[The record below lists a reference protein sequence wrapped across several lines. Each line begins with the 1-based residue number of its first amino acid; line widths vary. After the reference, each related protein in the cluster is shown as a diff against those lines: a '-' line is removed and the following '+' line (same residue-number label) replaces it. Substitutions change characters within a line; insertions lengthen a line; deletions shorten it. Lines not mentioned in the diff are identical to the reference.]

1 MIGQTI
7 SHYRILE
14 QLGAGG
20 MGVVYKAH
28 DRRLDRALALK
39 LLPENM
45 AQQPQALERFRREAR
60 AASALNHPG
69 ICTIYDI
76 GEEDGRAFIAME
88 FIDGETLRSHI
99 HAKALPLEDIL
110 KFGIQIAEAL
120 DAAHAE
126 GIIHRDIKPANI
138 FITKRGQVKVLDF
151 GLAKLVP
158 KGIASGDSSSGA
170 APEESTSIVGIISGT
185 PSYMSPEQIR
195 GDDLDA
201 RTDIFSLGLV
211 IYEMATGR
219 QAFGGGTGGAII
231 EAVLTRPPV
240 SVRSIRPEM
249 PSSLEAIIDKAL
261 CKDRSQRYQG
271 AADILADLQLLK
283 REIDSGS
290 RARDESTQA
299 ALTSTA
305 GPVSSAAHPNRTT
318 STHQTG
324 TVRRPRASKVIGSL
338 AVLPFENV
346 SRDPDNEYLGDGIAA
361 SLINNL
367 ATVPK
372 LRVMAQSTVFRY
384 KGREIDPQAVGREL
398 NVRAVLTGKVMQ
410 SGGALRIGTE
420 LVDVATGSQLWGAQ
434 FDRKPGDIFL
444 IQDEISREI
453 SGKLRL
459 QLTRAEKKK
468 LIRRHT
474 EDAEAY
480 RLYLQ
485 GRHHWNRWT
494 EEGFYKAIGYFQQ
507 AIDKDPDYALAHTG
521 VAESYVL
528 LGWNSYLP
536 PKDAFPKGKAAA
548 MIALRL
554 APDLGEAHTPL
565 AASLWLH
572 DWQWHEAHA
581 EFQRSLELNPAY
593 PTANHWYAE
602 YMMTMGRQVDAIAK
616 MKNSRELDP
625 LSLIINVAIGWAS
638 YMARQYDEAIEQL
651 LRTVE
656 LDPNY
661 PVTYWILGLLYR
673 IAGRYD
679 LAITAGEKGVNL
691 SGGSPLMRAALAHTY
706 GMAGRPGEARH
717 LLHDLTELAKRKYV
731 APHFLAGI
739 HIGLGDSDRAMEYL
753 EKSWDERCHWLIYL
767 HIDPS
772 MDDLRS
778 DPRFQDLLK
787 RVGLPA
793 AAPPLLA

>member
-20 MGVVYKAH
+20 MGVVYKAY
-28 DRRLDRALALK
+28 DSRLDRALALK
-39 LLPENM
+39 LLPEKL

-76 GEEDGRAFIAME
+76 GEQDGRAFIAME
-88 FIDGETLRSHI
+88 FIDGETLRNYI
-99 HAKALPLEDIL
+99 HGKALPLEEIL
-110 KFGIQIAEAL
+110 KLGIQIAEAL

-138 FITKRGQVKVLDF
+138 FVTKRGQAKVLDF
-151 GLAKLVP
+151 GLAKLIP
-158 KGIASGDSSSGA
+158 KGIASADADFGGQSPD
-170 APEESTSIVGIISGT
+170 STSIVGIISGT
-185 PSYMSPEQIR
+185 PSYMSPEQVR
-195 GDDLDA
+195 GDDLDP

-211 IYEMATGR
+211 LYEMATGR
-219 QAFGGGTGGAII
+219 QAFGGGTGGVII

-240 SVRSIRPEM
+240 SARSINLDIPPR
-249 PSSLEAIIDKAL
+249 LEGIIDKAL
-261 CKDRSQRYQG
+261 HKDRGHRYQR
-271 AADILADLQLLK
+271 AADMLADLQRLK
-283 REIDSGS
+283 RDTDSG
-290 RARDESTQA
+290 RGDREGDAESV
-299 ALTSTA
+299 LTSSTN
-305 GPVSSAAHPNRTT
+305 PLSSTGKRRSRT
-318 STHQTG
+318 STVQT
-324 TVRRPRASKVIGSL
+324 RALRPERVSKIIGSL

-346 SRDPDNEYLGDGIAA
+346 SRDPENEYLSDGIAG
-361 SLINNL
+361 SLINIL
-367 ATVPK
+367 ATVPR

-384 KGREIDPQAVGREL
+384 RGREIDPQAVGREL
-398 NVRAVLTGKVMQ
+398 NVRAVLTGRMMQ
-410 SGGALRIGTE
+410 SGGSLRIGTE
-420 LVDVATGSQLWGAQ
+420 LVDVATGARLWGAQ
-434 FDRKPGDIFL
+434 FDRKPGDIFA
-444 IQDEISREI
+444 IQDEISNEI

-459 QLTRAEKKK
+459 QLTRAEKKR

-485 GRHHWNRWT
+485 GRHHWNRWS

-507 AIDKDPDYALAHTG
+507 AVEKDHSYALAYTG
-521 VAESYVL
+521 LAESYVL
-528 LGWNSYLP
+528 LGWNSYVP

-548 MIALRL
+548 MTALQL
-554 APDLGEAHTPL
+554 DPDLGEAHTPL
-565 AASLWLH
+565 AAALWLH
-572 DWQWHEAHA
+572 DWRWQEAQT
-581 EFQRSLELNPAY
+581 EFKRSLELNPTY
-593 PTANHWYAE
+593 PTANHWHAE
-602 YMMTMGRQVDAIAK
+602 YVMTMGRHLEAIAK
-616 MKNSRELDP
+616 MKNSQELDP

-638 YMARQYDEAIEQL
+638 YMARRFDEAIEQL

-673 IAGRYD
+673 KTGRYE
-679 LAITAGEKGVNL
+679 LAITVGEKGVNL

-706 GMAGRPGEARH
+706 GESGRAKEA
-717 LLHDLTELAKRKYV
+717 LQVLDDLTELAKHRYV

-739 HIGLGDSDRAMEYL
+739 HIGLGENARAIECL
-753 EKSWDERCHWLIYL
+753 EKSYEEHSHWLIYL
-767 HIDPS
+767 HLDPS
-772 MDDLRS
+772 MDALRS
-778 DPRFQDLLK
+778 DPGFQDLLR

-793 AAPPLLA
+793 LAGAIPA

>member
-1 MIGQTI
+1 
-7 SHYRILE
+7 
-14 QLGAGG
+14 
-20 MGVVYKAH
+20 
-28 DRRLDRALALK
+28 
-39 LLPENM
+39 
-45 AQQPQALERFRREAR
+45 
-60 AASALNHPG
+60 
-69 ICTIYDI
+69 
-76 GEEDGRAFIAME
+76 ME
-88 FIDGETLRSHI
+88 FIDGETLRNHI
-99 HAKALPLEDIL
+99 HGKALPGEEVLN
-110 KFGIQIAEAL
+110 FGIQIAEAL
-120 DAAHAE
+120 GAAHAE
-126 GIIHRDIKPANI
+126 GIIHRDIKPTNI
-138 FITKRGQVKVLDF
+138 FITKRGNAKVLDF
-151 GLAKLVP
+151 GLAKLIP
-158 KGIASGDSSSGA
+158 KGIAGGDSDSGRE
-170 APEESTSIVGIISGT
+170 PGESTSIVGIISGT
-185 PSYMSPEQIR
+185 PSYMSPEQVR
-195 GDDLDA
+195 GDELDA

-211 IYEMATGR
+211 MYEMATGR

-231 EAVLTRPPV
+231 EAVLTRSPV
-240 SVRSIRPEM
+240 SVRSIHPEI
-249 PSSLEAIIDKAL
+249 PAGLEAIIDKAL
-261 CKDRSQRYQG
+261 CKDRNQRYQSATEIV
-271 AADILADLQLLK
+271 AALQLLK
-283 REIDSGS
+283 REIDSGPM
-290 RARDESTQA
+290 AREESTQPV
-299 ALTSTA
+299 LTSTT
-305 GPVSSAAHPNRTT
+305 GPLSSTANPGPGT
-318 STHQTG
+318 STQQTG
-324 TVRRPRASKVIGSL
+324 AFRRPRASKVIGSL

-346 SRDPDNEYLGDGIAA
+346 SRDPENEYLSDGIAA

-398 NVRAVLTGKVMQ
+398 NVRAVLTGRVMQ

-420 LVDVATGSQLWGAQ
+420 LVDVATGSQLWGAL
-434 FDRKPGDIFL
+434 FDRKPGDIFV
-444 IQDEISREI
+444 IQDEISSEI
-453 SGKLRL
+453 AAKLRL
-459 QLTRAEKKK
+459 QLTRAEKKR
-468 LIRRHT
+468 LSRRHT

-507 AIDKDPDYALAHTG
+507 AVEKDPSYALAYTG
-521 VAESYVL
+521 VAESFVL

-536 PKDAFPKGKAAA
+536 PKEAFPKGKAAA
-548 MIALRL
+548 MIALGL

-572 DWQWHEAHA
+572 DWQWPEAQT
-581 EFQRSLELNPAY
+581 EFRHSLALNPIY

-602 YMMTMGRQVDAIAK
+602 YTMTMGRQADSIAK
-616 MKNSRELDP
+616 MKNSQELDP
-625 LSLIINVAIGWAS
+625 LSLIINVAIGWAC
-638 YMARQYDEAIEQL
+638 YMARRYDEAIEQL

-673 IAGRYD
+673 ITGRYD

-706 GMAGRPGEARH
+706 GKAGRAADARH
-717 LLHDLTELAKRKYV
+717 VLDDLTELAKRKYV

-739 HIGLGDSDRAMEYL
+739 HIGLEDNGRAMECL

-793 AAPPLLA
+793 AASAISA

>member
-7 SHYRILE
+7 SHYRIVE

-20 MGVVYKAH
+20 MGVVFKAQ
-28 DRRLDRALALK
+28 DSRLERAVALK
-39 LLPENM
+39 FLPEKF

-76 GEEDGRAFIAME
+76 GEQDGRAFIAME
-88 FIDGETLRSHI
+88 FIDGETLRNHI
-99 HAKALPLEDIL
+99 QGKALPVGELLEL
-110 KFGIQIAEAL
+110 GIQIAEAL

-138 FITKRGQVKVLDF
+138 FVTKRGRAKVLDF

-158 KGIASGDSSSGA
+158 KGVAIADEDSSG
-170 APEESTSIVGIISGT
+170 ESSTFTSIAGIISGT
-185 PSYMSPEQIR
+185 PSYMSPEQVR
-195 GDDLDA
+195 GDALDA

-211 IYEMATGR
+211 LYEMATGR

-240 SVRSIRPEM
+240 SARSINPDI
-249 PSSLEAIIDKAL
+249 PPALEAIINKAL
-261 CKDRSQRYQG
+261 HKDRDQRYRH
-271 AADILADLQLLK
+271 ATDLVADMQRLK
-283 REIDSGS
+283 REIDSGHTDPTGNS
-290 RARDESTQA
+290 ASLLASTSGPMSSTSQA
-299 ALTSTA
+299 IPRTA
-305 GPVSSAAHPNRTT
+305 TQ
-318 STHQTG
+318 QTG
-324 TVRRPRASKVIGSL
+324 SFRAPRVSKTIGSL

-346 SRDPDNEYLGDGIAA
+346 SRDPENDYLSDGITA

-398 NVRAVLTGKVMQ
+398 NVRAVLTGRMMQ
-410 SGGALRIGTE
+410 SGGSLRIGTE
-420 LVDVATGSQLWGAQ
+420 LVDVATGSLLWGAQ
-434 FDRKPGDIFL
+434 FDRKPGDIFV
-444 IQDEISREI
+444 IQDEISSEI

-459 QLTRAEKKK
+459 QLTHAEKKRLVK
-468 LIRRHT
+468 RHT

-494 EEGFYKAIGYFQQ
+494 EDGFYKAIGFFQQ
-507 AIDKDPDYALAHTG
+507 AIAKDSSYALAYAG
-521 VAESYVL
+521 VADSYVL

-536 PKDAFPKGKAAA
+536 PKDAFPKAKAAA
-548 MIALRL
+548 MAALET
-554 APDLGEAHTPL
+554 APDLGEARTDL
-565 AASLWLH
+565 AAVLWLH
-572 DWQWHEAHA
+572 DLQWPEAQT
-581 EFQRSLELNPAY
+581 EFQRSLELNPCY
-593 PTANHWYAE
+593 PTANHYYAE
-602 YMMTMGRQVDAIAK
+602 CLMTMGRNAEALTR
-616 MKNSRELDP
+616 MKKSLELDP
-625 LSLIINVAIGWAS
+625 LSLIINVAIGWAH
-638 YMARQYDEAIEQL
+638 YHARQYGEAVEQL

-661 PVTYWILGLLYR
+661 PMTYWILGLLYR
-673 IAGRYD
+673 KTARYD
-679 LAITAGEKGVNL
+679 LAISAGEKGVNL
-691 SGGSPLMRAALAHTY
+691 SGGSPLMRAALAQTFAT
-706 GMAGRPGEARH
+706 AGAAEKAIQIVDE
-717 LLHDLTELAKRKYV
+717 LQKLAKERYV
-731 APHFLAGI
+731 APHFFAGI
-739 HIGLGDSDRAMEYL
+739 YVGLGEHDRALEYL
-753 EKSWDERCHWLIYL
+753 EKSCAEHCHWLIYL
-767 HIDPS
+767 RIDPS

-778 DPRFQDLLK
+778 NARFQDLLR

-793 AAPPLLA
+793 LITSS

>member
-28 DRRLDRALALK
+28 DSRLERALALK
-39 LLPENM
+39 LLPEEL

-76 GEEDGRAFIAME
+76 GEQDGRAFIAME

-99 HAKALPLEDIL
+99 HEKALPLEEIL
-110 KFGIQIAEAL
+110 KLGIQIAEAL

-138 FITKRGQVKVLDF
+138 FVTKRGQAKVLDF
-151 GLAKLVP
+151 GLAKLIP
-158 KGIASGDSSSGA
+158 KGIGGQLPDSS
-170 APEESTSIVGIISGT
+170 SIVGIISGT
-185 PSYMSPEQIR
+185 PSYMSPEQVR
-195 GDDLDA
+195 GDDLDP

-211 IYEMATGR
+211 LYEMATGR
-219 QAFGGGTGGAII
+219 QAFGGGTGGMII

-240 SVRSIRPEM
+240 QVRSINLDIPPR
-249 PSSLEAIIDKAL
+249 LESIIDKAL
-261 CKDRSQRYQG
+261 HKDRGQRYQH
-271 AADILADLQLLK
+271 AADMLADLQRLK
-283 REIDSGS
+283 RDTDSG
-290 RARDESTQA
+290 RRDQEDAESVSTSTTNSSSSTRERRSG
-299 ALTSTA
+299 TSTA
-305 GPVSSAAHPNRTT
+305 RTT
-318 STHQTG
+318 TL
-324 TVRRPRASKVIGSL
+324 RPGRVSRIIGSL

-346 SRDPDNEYLGDGIAA
+346 SRDPENEYLSDGIAG
-361 SLINNL
+361 SLINIL
-367 ATVPK
+367 ATVPR

-398 NVRAVLTGKVMQ
+398 NVCAVLTGRMMQ
-410 SGGALRIGTE
+410 SGGSLRIGAE
-420 LVDVATGSQLWGAQ
+420 LVDVATGARLWGAQ

-444 IQDEISREI
+444 IQDEISSEI

-459 QLTRAEKKK
+459 QLTRAEKKR
-468 LIRRHT
+468 LIRRDT

-507 AIDKDPDYALAHTG
+507 AVEKDPNYALAYTG
-521 VAESYVL
+521 LAESYVL

-536 PKDAFPKGKAAA
+536 GKEAFPKGKAAA
-548 MIALRL
+548 MTALRL
-554 APDLGEAHTPL
+554 DPDLGEAHTPL
-565 AASLWLH
+565 AAALWLH
-572 DWQWHEAHA
+572 DWRWQEAET
-581 EFQRSLELNPAY
+581 EFKRSLELNPAY
-593 PTANHWYAE
+593 PTANHWHAE
-602 YMMTMGRQVDAIAK
+602 YVMTMGRQLEAIAK
-616 MKNSRELDP
+616 MKDSQELDP

-638 YMARQYDEAIEQL
+638 YMARRYEEAIEQL

-661 PVTYWILGLLYR
+661 PVTHWILGLLYR
-673 IAGRYD
+673 KTGRYD
-679 LAITAGEKGVNL
+679 LAITAGEKGVNF

-706 GMAGRPGEARH
+706 GESGRRKEAQH
-717 LLHDLTELAKRKYV
+717 VLDDLTELAKHKYV
-731 APHFLAGI
+731 APHFFVGI
-739 HIGLGDSDRAMEYL
+739 HIGLGENERAIEYL
-753 EKSWDERCHWLIYL
+753 EKSWEDHSHWLIYL
-767 HIDPS
+767 HLDPS
-772 MDDLRS
+772 MDALRS
-778 DPRFQDLLK
+778 NPGFQDLLR
-787 RVGLPA
+787 RVGLPTPA
-793 AAPPLLA
+793 TAIPA